1 MARNQQLGITGQI
14 GQLLVI
20 GFDGTEMS
28 AQIASLLARIQ
39 PAGVILFARN
49 IVNGQQTHKLLKDC
63 QASVDNPLFTCVDL
77 EGGRVD
83 RFRNVTGPTPSAADV
98 FASGTPKLFR
108 QHGAR
113 IGRPCR
119 ALGFNVDF
127 APVLDLAFE
136 ASRTVM
142 SSRPFSTE
150 PKPFVPHPPNFPPAL
165 GSSALTRVGN

>member
-113 IGRPCR
+113 IGRTCR

-136 ASRTVM
+136 ASRSVM
-142 SSRPFSTE
+142 SSRAFSTE
-150 PKPFVPHPPNFPPAL
+150 PKAVVAMRA
-165 GSSALTRVGN
+165 SSWLDWVLRA